1 MVLIVHGCIY
11 KEDAPEIAFYHCAAN
26 LWNYRSYERGNRA
39 AAARMKTWVE
49 ASSGKP
55 LLSAFLTERLRGT
68 ADGRALN
75 ALGFLFFEAGREYT
89 LNGMDADGAVTV
101 SAYESEDGPDEDG
114 FGRETYYDW
123 WHLDDNLS
131 LVPEVTCLHR
141 YSSIDRR
148 IQSVQQRFRESHD
161 KVARIV
167 AMKREQAGDL
177 K

>member
-1 MVLIVHGCIY
+1 MYTDSIY
-11 KEDAPEIAFYHCAAN
+11 KEDAPEIAFYRCAAN

-49 ASSGKP
+49 ASPGKP
-55 LLSAFLTERLRGT
+55 LLSAFLMERLRGT

-89 LNGMDADGAVTV
+89 LNGMDADGVVTV

-123 WHLDDNLS
+123 WHLDGNLS